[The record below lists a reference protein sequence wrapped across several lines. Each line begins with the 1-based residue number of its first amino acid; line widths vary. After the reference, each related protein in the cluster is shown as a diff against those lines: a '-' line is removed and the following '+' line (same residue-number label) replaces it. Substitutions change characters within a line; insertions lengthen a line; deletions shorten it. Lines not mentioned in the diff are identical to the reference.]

1 MKIPADTRLYD
12 LAPSPNCMK
21 ARIGLNLKSVPFKK
35 IAVDPANRATVVKA
49 SGQPLT
55 PALLANSSVLFDSHA
70 ILRWLDGN
78 VKEGPRLFSPDYQI
92 MKQIEEWES
101 FARGGL
107 GRSVRPM
114 FGMAF
119 GRIPVTDEAVAAANA
134 AFAEDSARVEDALT
148 KGPWLV
154 GGQLTAADVMVAT
167 NLFYAT
173 QPEQEVVRNL
183 PFWAVFQRF
192 DLGPNR
198 ERTRDWVARVMAWDC
213 WLNPAATFVPRGSAA
228 ISKGGS
234 SRRGSAAAGK
244 TAASRASSAKK
255 SPAKPAKK
263 AAKAKP
269 AAKSAKSKP
278 APKSKKSKRG
288 KK

>member
-1 MKIPADTRLYD
+1 MNIPADTRLYD

-35 IAVDPANRATVVKA
+35 IAVDPSNRATVVKA

-55 PALLANSSVLFDSHA
+55 PAMLADDQVVFDSHA
-70 ILRWLDGN
+70 ILRWLDAN
-78 VKEGPRLFSPDYQI
+78 VKGGPRLFSPDYQT

-119 GRIPVTDEAVAAANA
+119 GRIPVTDDAVAAANA
-134 AFAEDSARVEDALT
+134 AFAEDSARVEEALS

-213 WLNPAATFVPRGSAA
+213 WINPAASVP
-228 ISKGGS
+228 
-234 SRRGSAAAGK
+234 
-244 TAASRASSAKK
+244 ASSKK
-255 SPAKPAKK
+255 SPARSAKAKSAPAKKAAAKPAKQAAKK

-269 AAKSAKSKP
+269 AKAKPAKKSAASKP
-278 APKSKKSKRG
+278 AAKSKKSKRG